1 MFRLWLGLLLVIGLS
16 GPAMAAQRIVSL
28 APSLTEI
35 VIDLGAKQ
43 QLVGVLDGGP
53 RPAAVAQLPS
63 VGRYGQLELETLLAL
78 QPDLILLWPGSVS
91 QAQRQ
96 QLQAFGIPMLVAEP
110 HTLDSLANQ
119 FAEIGQRIGRAK
131 QGRQLQQQFR
141 QGLADLRNRY
151 HRQQPLS
158 VFYQVWDKPLY
169 TLGGQ
174 QIISDA
180 LRVCGAENVFADI
193 RLPAPQVSVEAVLQ
207 RNPEVILAGSG
218 AQLEPWQRWPD
229 IAAVKRKQLWQVPDK
244 GLERPSFQMLHATAQ
259 LCQVLAKAQ

>member
-1 MFRLWLGLLLVIGLS
+1 MHRLLLILLLVIGSSAPVL
-16 GPAMAAQRIVSL
+16 AAERIVSL

-35 VIDLGAKQ
+35 VIELGAAQ

-53 RPAAVAQLPS
+53 RPEAVANLPS
-63 VGRYGQLELETLLAL
+63 VGRYSQLELETLLAL
-78 QPDLILLWPGSVS
+78 QPDLILLWPGSIS
-91 QAQRQ
+91 RAQRQ
-96 QLQAFGIPMLVAEP
+96 QLQDFAIPMFVAEP
-110 HTLDSLANQ
+110 HTLNTLADQ
-119 FAEIGQRIGRAK
+119 FAEIGKRIGRAK
-131 QGRQLQQQFR
+131 QGQQLQQQFHK
-141 QGLADLRNRY
+141 GLAALRSRY
-151 HRQQPLS
+151 HREQPLS

-193 RLPAPQVSVEAVLQ
+193 SLPAPQVSIEAVLQ

-229 IAAVKRKQLWQVPDK
+229 ITAVKLKQLWQVPDK
-244 GLERPSFQMLHATAQ
+244 GLERPSFQMLHATEQ